1 MHSAFQKDGRPWGV
15 LTDECTGYLDVS
27 GHSLGGA
34 LAYVFAAL
42 ANEAGQTEPVFGR
55 YVDKVHGFAAI
66 PAAGTS
72 LRNGQSADG
81 CFAGGMYYTE
91 ASGPWPNRFTCAI
104 SGLVEQALRRVGFV
118 VSGDVI
124 NAACA
129 TKFVDFAVTLNL

>member
-1 MHSAFQKDGRPWGV
+1 MHRGH
-15 LTDECTGYLDVS
+15 LDVS

-72 LRNGQSADG
+72 LRNGQSEDG

-91 ASGPWPNRFTCAI
+91 ACAKA
-104 SGLVEQALRRVGFV
+104 STNSLWCTE
-118 VSGDVI
+118 
-124 NAACA
+124 
-129 TKFVDFAVTLNL
+129 FVDFAVTLNL